1 MTQKPLYNIIAIY
14 ILSLFIAGCSRCT
27 SKTELLGN
35 EFCAND
41 GATITFTSLDSCV
54 IKNINWKNVFMELAN
69 ELDFQEVYNCTWEYK
84 GDNKIFIYT
93 GDFMFDVYI
102 SSGIENSPFY
112 GDGRPYIYIYI
123 GDPDELNM
131 YKFYETR

>member
-1 MTQKPLYNIIAIY
+1 MIQKLINSIFAIC
-14 ILSLFIAGCSRCT
+14 IFSMFITGCNQFT
-27 SKTELLGN
+27 SKTKLLGN
-35 EFCAND
+35 KFCADD
-41 GATITFTSLDSCV
+41 GATITFTSIDSCV
-54 IKNINWKNVFMELAN
+54 IKNINWENVFNELAN
-69 ELDFQEVYNCTWEYK
+69 ELDFQEEYNSTWEYK

-102 SSGIENSPFY
+102 SSGLENSPFY